1 LISNIYAL
9 GNIFVGTAN
18 RKNVKNAIKE
28 LQTIDP
34 DIKIIDRY
42 PDGIFTFKIS
52 CHREVLLFKLQEK
65 PPIFLRHIHPV
76 DRLFF
81 IPMGVSAPD
90 LIPEGVL
97 TLSDRI
103 KPGRKT
109 AVQARRIPG
118 DYDYTLFTI
127 KKNLDP
133 VIQER
138 FNVVPVVKRPQQ
150 IISVL
155 IVDATEINFESGTA
169 SPLDRASNEHP
180 NAYAWKEICLMGIG
194 TPKENLNEWAGG
206 EVRLS
211 KDTEQ
216 ISKSESKLQEA
227 FELFPIE
234 ITSGK
239 RALDLGASPGG
250 WTRFLHLNGFEVT
263 SVDKA
268 PLDKDVLSLKG
279 VRYLKRDALHFRDE
293 ANSYDLL
300 VNDITQNPVQSAKAA
315 LSVSEVLKTGA
326 PMIMTLKLPGNKLE
340 DEIEK
345 ARKTLESSFN
355 IRGIRQLYHNRDEVT
370 LWATKK

>member
-18 RKNVKNAIKE
+18 KKNMKNAVKE
-28 LQTIDP
+28 LYTVDP

-52 CHREVLLFKLQEK
+52 CHREVFLFKLQEK

-76 DRLFF
+76 DRMFF
-81 IPMGVSAPD
+81 VPLGISAPD
-90 LIPEGVL
+90 LIPEGLL
-97 TLSDRI
+97 TLSGRI
-103 KPGRKT
+103 KPGKKT
-109 AVQARRIPG
+109 AVQARRLPG

-138 FNVVPVVKRPQQ
+138 FNALPVVKRPQQ

-155 IVDATEINFESGTA
+155 MVDATEIDYESGTA
-169 SPLDRASNEHP
+169 SPLDKATDGHP
-180 NAYAWKEICLMGIG
+180 HAWREICLMGIG
-194 TPKENLNEWAGG
+194 TPRENLNEWAGG

-211 KDTEQ
+211 RDTEQ
-216 ISKSESKLQEA
+216 VSKSESKLQEA

-234 ITSGK
+234 ITTGK

-250 WTRFLHLNGFEVT
+250 WTRFLHQNGFEVT

-279 VRYLKRDALHFRDE
+279 VRYLKKDALHFRDT
-293 ANSYDLL
+293 ANSYDLI
-300 VNDITQNPVQSAKAA
+300 VNDITQNPVQSAKAV
-315 LSVSEVLKTGA
+315 LSVSDALKTGA
-326 PMIMTLKLPGNKLE
+326 PMIMTLKLPGKKPEN
-340 DEIEK
+340 EIEK
-345 ARKTLESSFN
+345 VKSTLETSYK
-355 IRGIRQLYHNRDEVT
+355 IMGIRQLYHNKDEVT
-370 LWATKK
+370 LWGTKK